1 MVKAMKAMKGGK
13 AMTKSDTYAALEAA
27 SGVAKKDVKKVVD
40 SLESVVT
47 GAVKSAGK
55 IIIPGICR
63 VVLKHK
69 PATKA
74 GKRMAFGKLVHVK
87 AKPARKVVKVF
98 AVKALKDNF

>member
-1 MVKAMKAMKGGK
+1 MGVSQTLPLFQEKRSISFADPSMEK
-13 AMTKSDTYAALEAA
+13 A
-27 SGVAKKDVKKVVD
+27 SGVAKKDCKKVVD
-40 SLESVVT
+40 ALESVVT
-47 GAVKSAGK
+47 SAVKSSGK
-55 IIIPGICR
+55 LIIPGICR